1 MSSFAE
7 ALSVRGLLAAALALG
22 LAAPAAAQ
30 TGAPAMRPFE
40 SVELRYAVMLPTDC
54 RHEEGPGT
62 LEAIC
67 TPDLDARR
75 AAELPSAGAFVLEV
89 DGEDVPADAKVYDAA
104 AFQDELAE
112 NVCGESDAT
121 KVAVRNVAQSAL
133 GGAQMFTATV
143 VCPEIKFLGLP
154 VRNAEVRTL
163 AYPRYRYRLMSRWP
177 GEATPGVRS
186 ATAAF
191 FSSFRSTAGTAP

>member
-1 MSSFAE
+1 MSWSAE
-7 ALSVRGLLAAALALG
+7 ARSAQRLLGAAVALG

-30 TGAPAMRPFE
+30 PATPAMRPFE
-40 SVELRYAVMLPTDC
+40 SVELRYAVMLPADC

-89 DGEDVPADAKVYDAA
+89 DGENVPADAKIYDAA
-104 AFQDELAE
+104 AFQAELAE
-112 NVCGESDAT
+112 SVCGESDAT
-121 KVAVRNVAQSAL
+121 KVMIRGGVQSAMT
-133 GGAQMFTATV
+133 GAQVFTATV
-143 VCPEIKFLGLP
+143 VCPEIKFLALP
-154 VRNAEVRTL
+154 VRTAEVRTIS
-163 AYPRYRYRLMSRWP
+163 YPRFRYRLMSRWP
-177 GEATPGVRS
+177 GEATPGVRT

-191 FSSFRSTAGTAP
+191 FASFRSTAGAAP

>member
-7 ALSVRGLLAAALALG
+7 AGSGRRLAAAALVLAT
-22 LAAPAAAQ
+22 AAPALAQ
-30 TGAPAMRPFE
+30 SGAPAMRPFE
-40 SVELRYAVMLPTDC
+40 SAELRYSVMLPADC

-67 TPDLDARR
+67 ATDLDARR
-75 AAELPSAGAFVLEV
+75 SAEMPSASAFVLEV
-89 DGEDVPADAKVYDAA
+89 DGEDVPADAKAYDAA
-104 AFQDELAE
+104 AFQEELAE
-112 NVCGESDAT
+112 SVCGESDAT
-121 KVAVRNVAQSAL
+121 KVTIRNVAQSSV
-133 GGAQMFTATV
+133 GGARMFTATV

-163 AYPRYRYRLMSRWP
+163 AYPRLRYRLMSRWP

-191 FSSFRSTAGTAP
+191 FSSFRSTAGTSP